1 MKNLKTILAIIL
13 FAFVYDNANGYMLSN
28 AAKPICTETLN
39 STPKVESELNLNY
52 STITIAPNASNNGN
66 KPTKNKS
73 DLRIILEYIL
83 SFILGLVLGRL
94 FFMLLKG

>member
-13 FAFVYDNANGYMLSN
+13 FAIMHNNAIAFMPSN
-28 AAKPICTETLN
+28 TSQSICTTTLN

-83 SFILGLVLGRL
+83 GFILGLVLGRL